1 MQKKMQKRAATFML
15 AFALA
20 LVICGAAAAA
30 DNSTSGPAGNA
41 SVSSAAATSTP
52 ASTTSAATTTA
63 ASTSTSTTPASTT
76 TNTAS
81 APAASNQ
88 PTTNAP
94 AVSNQPT
101 VAPSGS
107 QSSGAGGLIQ
117 IVGSPK
123 CYQTIQCAVNKAHCG
138 DTIIIGCGVYKENVV
153 IDKLLTLIGQAGA
166 VVVACDD
173 DDPVFTINSCGSGTT
188 IEGFTIMGG
197 SDGIELNHANGC
209 EIKCNKIVSNKDG
222 IELNNADWN
231 CIKDNEIKY
240 NLDDGISLRNS
251 EGNTI
256 KDNKITTNGDDGIS
270 LYRSEGNKITD
281 NKINS
286 NLDDGVSL
294 YNSDWNKITGNEIN
308 KNYDDGVVL
317 YESNGNDVKCND
329 ITNNRGAGLYI
340 AGSKGNEINNNNI
353 KTCVPCST
361 CVYVRDT
368 DRTSE
373 YNEIHYNNLIAD
385 GPHTYAII
393 NNSRKKL
400 NAQCNWFGSDRDPKC
415 KIGGCGVTLYRPWLK
430 SPVKVC
436 KEKCCDHKNICK
448 PCKKER
454 KHHKVCKP
462 CNPKEVTKE
471 TKVMVKAKAVKVAA
485 TTKAAGVAM
494 QTTGAPI
501 ALLALAL
508 LVLFGG
514 LLPRRK

>member
-30 DNSTSGPAGNA
+30 DNSTSAPAGNS

-52 ASTTSAATTTA
+52 ASTTPAATTTA

-81 APAASNQ
+81 ATAAGTNTGSTTPASNQ

-123 CYQTIQCAVNKAHCG
+123 CYQSIQEAVNKANCG
-138 DTIIIGCGVYKENVV
+138 DTIIVGCGVYKENIV
-153 IDKLLTLIGQAGA
+153 INKLLNLIGQEGA
-166 VVVACDD
+166 VVVAACSNN
-173 DDPVFTINSCGSGTT
+173 PVFTIKSGGSGTT

-209 EIKCNKIVSNKDG
+209 EIKCNKIISNKDG

-240 NLDDGISLRNS
+240 NLDDGISLKNS

-256 KDNKITTNGDDGIS
+256 KDNKI
-270 LYRSEGNKITD
+270 
-281 NKINS
+281 NS
-286 NLDDGVSL
+286 NLDNGVSL

-462 CNPKEVTKE
+462 CNPKEITKE

-508 LVLFGG
+508 LALFGG